1 MSAIRIK
8 SSPSKGILPQ
18 SRAGA
23 PLSSAQPRKGK
34 GSPVPI
40 LIALAILGVAG
51 FFGWKEFDRRMKI
64 RRAHD
69 AEQERLRA
77 ELERREREE
86 AARLAAEEAARKAAA
101 EAAKK
106 KAGEEEPVVVE
117 APKVKEKSET
127 EILLEEAA
135 ARNRMLAE
143 IAEARKKP
151 EARPLNGFGGI
162 RFGEPMEKVGAPV
175 KWGTV
180 LADGTSVDKRGA
192 TFAVY
197 GPELKQPFLSMGSKP
212 VVWVTPKTLRPYRI
226 EFSRAMALKGD
237 ARHDPETTNLVAF
250 ISKRYEREPFVLG
263 PNRPERKGCEYVFP
277 FGDGTISIVERGA
290 DLTFAMEREDL
301 KKEALAEAETLRAE
315 EKQVAEADGKALDS
329 TRYPNGG
336 LDRKKYPGIRLKD
349 ETPRAFCGIVFA
361 SQPPESA
368 TLVVPQKGDK
378 GFFLDYVRA
387 KCRPFRGFTRGRADI
402 DPYRGGVHSVRLFSP
417 GGEGGLDDR
426 EYFESVKATLGAHY
440 KVTPKEAKK
449 DGLDL
454 PELTFTVGDLD
465 IVFGPDAR
473 GGFYLN
479 ARNQVLAKMAE
490 TEPPQPRAGRK
501 PAAKKRN

>member
-18 SRAGA
+18 NRVGA
-23 PLSSAQPRKGK
+23 PLSNTAPRKSK
-34 GSPVPI
+34 GSPVPV
-40 LIALAILGVAG
+40 LIALAVLGVAG
-51 FFGWKEFDRRMKI
+51 YFGWREFDRRMKI
-64 RRAHD
+64 RRAHE
-69 AEQERLRA
+69 AEQARLRA
-77 ELERREREE
+77 ELERRERDD
-86 AARLAAEEAARKAAA
+86 AARLAAEEEARRAAA

-106 KAGEEEPVVVE
+106 KVEEEPVVVE
-117 APKVKEKSET
+117 KPKVKERSET

-135 ARNRMLAE
+135 ARKKMLAE
-143 IAEARKKP
+143 IEEARKKP
-151 EARPLNGFGGI
+151 ETRPFNGFGGI

-180 LADGTSVDKRGA
+180 LDDGTSVDKRGA

-197 GPELKQPFLSMGSKP
+197 GPELKQPFLSMGSRP

-226 EFSRAMALKGD
+226 ELSRPMALKGD

-250 ISKRYEREPFVLG
+250 IAKRYEIQPFVLG

-277 FGDGTISIVERGA
+277 CGNGTIGIVERGA
-290 DLTFAMEREDL
+290 DLTFFLEREDL
-301 KKEALAEAETLRAE
+301 KKEALAEAEALRTE
-315 EKQVAEADGKALDS
+315 QKLVEEADGKALDS
-329 TRYPNGG
+329 TRYPHGEI
-336 LDRKKYPGIRLKD
+336 DRKKYPGVRLKD

-361 SQPPESA
+361 SPPPESA

-402 DPYRGGVHSVRLFSP
+402 DPYRGGVYAVRLFSQ
-417 GGEGGLDDR
+417 GGDGGLDDR
-426 EYFESVKATLGAHY
+426 EYFEKIKATLDAHY
-440 KVTPKEAKK
+440 KVAAKEKK
-449 DGLDL
+449 GELEL
-454 PELTFTVGDLD
+454 PELTYTVGDLD

-473 GGFYLN
+473 GGFYLH
-479 ARNQVLAKMAE
+479 AKNQVLAKLAE
-490 TEPPQPRAGRK
+490 QEPPAARK
-501 PAAKKRN
+501 APARRK